1 MQGVLV
7 AYCFGLGICALLGI
21 VLSLVVLHDLDSIA
35 QKLAPP
41 RMGTFLSRTVKI
53 AFILT
58 ALIGG
63 ISAKF
68 YGCDYSYK
76 DLINN
81 PPALTLKVAGQIEAA
96 SRYLLVFL
104 LLLLGIVAVTT
115 TLRIWVGK
123 KDGSP
128 QR

>member
-1 MQGVLV
+1 MQTVLV
-7 AYCFGLGICALLGI
+7 VYCFGLGICALLGV
-21 VLSLVVLHDLDSIA
+21 VLSLVVLRDLNAIA
-35 QKLAPP
+35 TKLAPP
-41 RMGTFLSRTVKI
+41 RMGAFLSRTIKI

-68 YGCDYSYK
+68 YSCDYRYA

-96 SRYLLVFL
+96 SRYLLIFL

-123 KDGSP
+123 KAGP
-128 QR
+128 P